1 MIKQRIAIYIPSIYD
16 GGSERFAVVLSKGLA
31 DRGHKVFLLTAPVQ
45 QGEFIV
51 AGNVNRIILHKNMNF
66 VKNVMLLRRFL
77 IENEIDVC
85 VAVGIYPNL
94 VSAAANVIPLRTKM
108 ILSERNA
115 PKQDFLSWKSRLLRR
130 LLYRYGDAFVFQTP
144 DARAVYSKKI
154 QKRGVVIPNPLK
166 DGLPKRT
173 GICRNKIVAIGR
185 LTPQK
190 NYHLL
195 LSAFAKVCK
204 INAEYTLHIYGQG
217 IEEQILKNYANELRI
232 QDRVVFEGFYLD
244 VHEQIK
250 DADIFVMTSDFEG
263 LPNALV
269 EAMAMGFPVIS
280 TDCPA
285 GGPRMLIQ
293 DGVNGLLIPVADKDG
308 LVAALMRYINN
319 SEEKEC
325 IALRASEISILYDAN
340 NIMDKWEN
348 LFNNIL

>member
-1 MIKQRIAIYIPSIYD
+1 MIKKRIAIYIPSIYD

-31 DRGHKVFLLTAPVQ
+31 DRGHDVFLLTAPEQ
-45 QGEFIV
+45 KGEFAV
-51 AGNVNRIILHKNMNF
+51 AGNVNRIILHRNMNF
-66 VKNVMLLRRFL
+66 VRNVMLLRRFL
-77 IENEIDVC
+77 IEKEIDVC

-94 VSAAANVIPLRTKM
+94 VSAAANTNSLRTKI

-130 LLYRYGDAFVFQTP
+130 LLYRRGDAFVFQTP

-154 QKRGVVIPNPLK
+154 QKRGVIIPNPLK

-173 GICRNKIVAIGR
+173 GGRRKEIVAVGR

-190 NYHLL
+190 NYPLL
-195 LSAFAKVCK
+195 LSAFAEVCK
-204 INAEYTLHIYGQG
+204 KNAEYTLHIYGQG
-217 IEEQILKNYANELRI
+217 IEEKMLKKYVNKLRI

-244 VHEQIK
+244 VHERIK

-263 LPNALV
+263 LPNALM

-285 GGPRMLIQ
+285 GGPRMLIRN
-293 DGVNGLLIPVADKDG
+293 GENGLLVPIGDKISLSASMIYLIDTPK
-308 LVAALMRYINN
+308 V
-319 SEEKEC
+319 KENM
-325 IALRASEISILYDAN
+325 AQKASEISMFYSLDRI
-340 NIMDKWEN
+340 ISEWEN
-348 LFNNIL
+348 FLSK